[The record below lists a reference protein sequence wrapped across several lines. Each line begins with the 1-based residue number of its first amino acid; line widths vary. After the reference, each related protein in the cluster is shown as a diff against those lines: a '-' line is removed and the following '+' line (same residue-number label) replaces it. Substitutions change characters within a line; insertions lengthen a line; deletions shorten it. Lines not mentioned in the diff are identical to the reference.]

1 MTDSTGVTSLVALT
15 ARLDSLDAAVAA
27 LGIQNDALMT
37 AMVALTAAAGPVKTE
52 FVAKRR

>member
-1 MTDSTGVTSLVALT
+1 MTHSIDMTSLAALT

-27 LGIQNDALMT
+27 LGVQNTDLMA
-37 AMVALTAAAGPVKTE
+37 AMVALTAASGPAKTE